1 MSIPSS
7 HNASKRSIQSLGSRT
22 WETCL
27 SQDLELAVEVLA
39 VKLNTSPTKTYIQHI
54 MLRIHDPSC
63 PTQGPGMSHVMHLR
77 AHACGCFFFY
87 GSRPSSGDLGKAAE
101 VSVAWLESCD
111 P

>member
-77 AHACGCFFFY
+77 AHACGCFFFM
-87 GSRPSSGDLGKAAE
+87 GVGHL
-101 VSVAWLESCD
+101 VVI
-111 P
+111 